1 MTEPSFAAEAVTAVV
16 ATQGVPTDGS
26 DLADID
32 FDAFR
37 AIMGSFASGVGVVTT
52 LDEDGSPCGMTCSAL
67 CSVSADPPLLLSC
80 VRTPSST
87 LNAIKARG
95 RFVVNFLDAEARDIS
110 DLFASR
116 AENKFGQVGWFS
128 SELAGMPVLDRVLA
142 FAECTVYDLVTAGD
156 HVIVL
161 GRIVGGKA
169 APDRFPLGYW
179 RGTYVRVFRVTA
191 HPERG

>member
-1 MTEPSFAAEAVTAVV
+1 MTEPSFAAEAVAAAVV
-16 ATQGVPTDGS
+16 ATAAGPDGS
-26 DLADID
+26 ELADID

-52 LDEDGSPCGMTCSAL
+52 LDEAGNPCGMTCSAL

-95 RFVVNFLDAEARDIS
+95 RFVVNMLDADARDIS

-116 AENKFGQVGWFS
+116 TEDKFSRVGWFA

-179 RGTYVRVFRVTA
+179 RGTYVRVFRVTGN
-191 HPERG
+191 ERS